1 MELKEKNGYSY
12 IDEGEGQTFMLLHGL
27 FGALSNWE
35 KVVDVF
41 SKHYRIIIPMLP
53 IYTLPLKKSGVEGIA
68 KFVTE
73 FVNDFELSNM
83 IVMGNSL
90 GGHVGLAYI
99 LQHPEKVEKLILT
112 GSSGLFENSMGGSFP
127 RIQSYDY
134 VKEKVGYTFY
144 DPNTV
149 SEEYVQEVY
158 QTFKSPQKTLRL
170 IAIARSAQR
179 NNMADQLPEITA
191 PVLLIWG
198 LNDTI
203 TPPSVAHEFYK
214 LIPNSTLKFIDQC
227 CHAPMMEQPE
237 RFNEILG
244 EYLFKEENVSV

>member
-12 IDEGEGQTFMLLHGL
+12 IDEGEGQTFLLLHGL

-35 KVVDVF
+35 RVVEKF

-53 IYTLPLKKSGVEGIA
+53 IYTLPLKQSGVEGITKYVT
-68 KFVTE
+68 KFVE
-73 FVNDFELSNM
+73 DFGLENM
-83 IVMGNSL
+83 VVMGNSL
-90 GGHVGLAYI
+90 GGHVGLVYI

-127 RIQSYDY
+127 KRGSYDY
-134 VKEKVGYTFY
+134 VKERVGYTFY

-149 SEEYVQEVY
+149 SEEYVKEVY
-158 QTFKSPQKTLRL
+158 DTFKSAQKTLRI

-179 NNMADQLPEITA
+179 NNMAEQLPQIKA

-203 TPPSVAHEFYK
+203 TPPAVAHEFNK
-214 LIPNSTLKFIDQC
+214 LIPNSKLKFIDFC
-227 CHAPMMEQPE
+227 CHAPMMEQPDQ
-237 RFNEILG
+237 FNEVLG
-244 EYLFKEENVSV
+244 DYLLKEDNVSV

>member
-1 MELKEKNGYSY
+1 MELKEKNGFSY
-12 IDEGEGQTFMLLHGL
+12 IDEGEGQTFLLLHGL

-35 KVVDVF
+35 NVVAKF
-41 SKHYRIIIPMLP
+41 SKQYRIIIPMLP
-53 IYTLPLKKSGVEGIA
+53 IYSLPLRKSGVEGIA
-68 KFVTE
+68 KFVAE
-73 FVNDFELSNM
+73 FVDSFELNNM
-83 IVMGNSL
+83 IMMGNSL

-99 LQHPEKVEKLILT
+99 LENPEKVQKLILT

-158 QTFKSPQKTLRL
+158 TTFKSPQKTLRL

-179 NNMADQLPEITA
+179 NNMADQLPNITA

-203 TPPSVAHEFYK
+203 TPPAVAHEFNK
-214 LIPNSTLKFIDQC
+214 LIPNSTLKFIDYC
-227 CHAPMMEQPE
+227 CHAPMMEQPD
-237 RFNEILG
+237 RFNEVLG
-244 EYLFKEENVSV
+244 EYLLGKEHASL

>member
-12 IDEGEGQTFMLLHGL
+12 IEEGEGQTFLLLHGL

-35 KVVDVF
+35 KVVGKF
-41 SKHYRIIIPMLP
+41 SEHYRIIIPMLP

-73 FVNDFELSNM
+73 FVDSFELENM

-90 GGHVGLAYI
+90 GGHVGLVYT
-99 LQHPEKVEKLILT
+99 LQHPEKVERLILT

-158 QTFKSPQKTLRL
+158 NTFKSPQKTLRL

-179 NNMADQLPEITA
+179 NNMADQLPEIKA

-203 TPPSVAHEFYK
+203 TPPAVAHEFNK
-214 LIPNSTLKFIDQC
+214 LMPNSILKFIDYC
-227 CHAPMMEQPE
+227 CHAPMMEQPD
-237 RFNEILG
+237 RFNEIL
-244 EYLFKEENVSV
+244 EDYLLEKENVSI

>member
-1 MELKEKNGYSY
+1 MELKEKNGFSY
-12 IDEGEGQTFMLLHGL
+12 IDEGKKQTFLLLHGL

-35 KVVDVF
+35 NVVAKF
-41 SKHYRIIIPMLP
+41 SKNYRIIIPMLP
-53 IYTLPLKKSGVEGIA
+53 IYTLPLRKSGVEGIA
-68 KFVTE
+68 KFVAE
-73 FVNDFELSNM
+73 FVEAFELHNM

-99 LQHPEKVEKLILT
+99 LEHPEKVQKLILT

-158 QTFKSPQKTLRL
+158 TTFKSPQKTLRL

-179 NNMADQLPEITA
+179 NNMADQLPKITA

-203 TPPSVAHEFYK
+203 TPPAVAHEFNK
-214 LIPNSTLKFIDQC
+214 LIPNSTLKFIDYC
-227 CHAPMMEQPE
+227 CHAPMMEQPD
-237 RFNEILG
+237 RFNEVLG
-244 EYLFKEENVSV
+244 EYLLGKEHASL

>member
-1 MELKEKNGYSY
+1 MELTEKNGYSY
-12 IDEGEGQTFMLLHGL
+12 IDEGEGQTFLLLHGL

-35 KVVDVF
+35 KVVNKF

-53 IYTLPLKKSGVEGIA
+53 IYTLPLKQSGVEGIT
-68 KFVTE
+68 KYVTE
-73 FVNDFELSNM
+73 FVTAFGLSNM
-83 IVMGNSL
+83 VVMGNSL
-90 GGHVGLAYI
+90 GGHVALVYA
-99 LQHPEKVEKLILT
+99 LQSPEKVEKLILT

-127 RIQSYDY
+127 KRGNYDY

-149 SEEYVQEVY
+149 SEEYVKEVY
-158 QTFKSPQKTLRL
+158 DTFKSAQKTLRI

-179 NNMADQLPEITA
+179 NNMSNQLPEIKA

-203 TPPSVAHEFYK
+203 TPPAVAHEFNK
-214 LIPNSTLKFIDQC
+214 LLPNSTLRFIDYC
-227 CHAPMMEQPE
+227 CHAPMMEQPD
-237 RFNEILG
+237 RFNEILE
-244 EYLFKEENVSV
+244 EYLLEKENVSV

>member
-1 MELKEKNGYSY
+1 L
-12 IDEGEGQTFMLLHGL
+12 LLHGL

-35 KVVDVF
+35 NVVAKF

-53 IYTLPLKKSGVEGIA
+53 IYTLPLRKSGVEGIA

-73 FVNDFELSNM
+73 FVENFELNNM

-99 LQHPEKVEKLILT
+99 LEHPEKVQKLILT

-158 QTFKSPQKTLRL
+158 TTFKSPQKTLRL

-179 NNMADQLPEITA
+179 NNMADQLPKITA

-203 TPPSVAHEFYK
+203 TPPAVAHEFNK
-214 LIPNSTLKFIDQC
+214 LIANSTLKFIDYC
-227 CHAPMMEQPE
+227 CHAPMMEQPD
-237 RFNEILG
+237 RFNEVLG
-244 EYLFKEENVSV
+244 EYLLGKEHASL